1 MLVRQFYLQTKKR
14 EDSTMMSMLKLGVL
28 KLRKQWHEKWCAM
41 LAEGEASKRL
51 EDIALQ
57 KQG

>member
-1 MLVRQFYLQTKKR
+1 MLGRQFCVETKKR
-14 EDSTMMSMLKLGVL
+14 EDSTMMSMLKLRVL
-28 KLRKQWHEKWCAM
+28 NLRRQWLEKWNAM
-41 LAEGEASKRL
+41 LAEGEESKRL